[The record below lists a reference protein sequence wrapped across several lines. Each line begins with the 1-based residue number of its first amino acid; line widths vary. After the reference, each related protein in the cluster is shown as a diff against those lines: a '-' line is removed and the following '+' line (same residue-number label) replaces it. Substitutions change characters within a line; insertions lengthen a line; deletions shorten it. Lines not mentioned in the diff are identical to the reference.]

1 MVGIILLGSECK
13 SPMKEYFNL
22 LFVNT
27 QRPINGKTEQE
38 LNQFNEAITRTLG
51 KQAC

>member
-1 MVGIILLGSECK
+1 MVGSILLGSECK

-22 LFVNT
+22 FVNT
-27 QRPINGKTEQE
+27 QWPVNGKTEQE
-38 LNQFNEAITRTLG
+38 LNQFNKAITRILG